1 MNRGIRHNGFLLT
14 ESMVALAVLLVILSC
29 MALTLKVFRKINQ
42 YQLAR
47 QQCISAAQAQLDC
60 IAVTG
65 SPIDNEIIK
74 RLWPKVSI
82 KIEQSD
88 GKYQW
93 QGLKLVK
100 VKATAKA
107 DNKDVSVELAR
118 YLAPEREIRPVS
130 TRHQAEV
137 GQ

>member
-1 MNRGIRHNGFLLT
+1 MSKNTRHNGFLLT
-14 ESMVALAVLLVILSC
+14 ELMVALAVLIVILSC
-29 MALTLKVFRKINQ
+29 MALSMRVFRKINQ

-47 QQCISAAQAQLDC
+47 QQCVSAAQAQLDC
-60 IAVTG
+60 VAVTG
-65 SPIDNEIIK
+65 NPINNEIIK
-74 RLWPKVSI
+74 RLWPKV
-82 KIEQSD
+82 KVQIEQAD

-118 YLAPEREIRPVS
+118 YLAPEREIR
-130 TRHQAEV
+130 Q
-137 GQ
+137 